1 MKASVMSTNESTI
14 STSGRDRAR
23 ALLDALMSWSL
34 PPGYEEAIAAL
45 DRIWAEVVLLCGAD
59 KAVGLPEEPR
69 RRREKLLDV
78 VEDYLDGR

>member
-1 MKASVMSTNESTI
+1 
-14 STSGRDRAR
+14 
-23 ALLDALMSWSL
+23 MSWSL